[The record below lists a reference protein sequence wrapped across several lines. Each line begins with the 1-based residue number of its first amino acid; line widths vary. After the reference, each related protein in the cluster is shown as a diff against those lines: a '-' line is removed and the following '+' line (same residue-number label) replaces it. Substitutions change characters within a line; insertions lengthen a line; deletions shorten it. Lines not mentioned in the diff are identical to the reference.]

1 MSAMYAALNVI
12 LELTEEIQ
20 TAIDAGD
27 WQRAS
32 DIDAERRARLESLIA
47 EHGDTDDGSAM
58 RNAFAALL
66 ERNRRLIGEVDHH
79 RRAVLRDASMIRTG
93 QAAVSSYGAAPAE
106 V

>member
-20 TAIDAGD
+20 TAIDAGE

-32 DIDAERRARLESLIA
+32 DIDVERRTRLENLIA
-47 EHGDTDDGSAM
+47 EHGSSDDSSAM

-66 ERNRRLIGEVDHH
+66 ERNRRMIGEVDHH

-106 V
+106 L

>member
-1 MSAMYAALNVI
+1 MSAMYAALNVV

-32 DIDAERRARLESLIA
+32 DLDADRRSRLEQLIA
-47 EHGDTDDGSAM
+47 EHGNADEGSEM

-66 ERNRRLIGEVDHH
+66 ERNRRLIGEVQHH
-79 RRAVLRDASMIRTG
+79 RRGVLRDASMIRTG